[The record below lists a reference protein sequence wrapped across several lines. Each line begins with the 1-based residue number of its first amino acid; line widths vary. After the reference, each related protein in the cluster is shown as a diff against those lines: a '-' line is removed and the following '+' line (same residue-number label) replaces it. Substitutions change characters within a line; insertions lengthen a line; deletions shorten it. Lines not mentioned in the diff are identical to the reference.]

1 VAEVVGY
8 FGERL
13 PDYVRRRH
21 AELQDRGLSN
31 DRIFAVLGAELSTR
45 RFAAPP
51 LTPRQL
57 RRMIYG

>member
-1 VAEVVGY
+1 MAEVVGY
-8 FGERL
+8 FGERV

-21 AELQDRGLSN
+21 AELQAVGLTN
-31 DRIFAVLGAELSTR
+31 ERIFVVLAGELGAR

-51 LTPRQL
+51 LTSRQL